1 MKQFILIV
9 LFVIL
14 LFSLKKKEDF
24 SSYDVILE
32 RDFSSLIK
40 DKNEVYFLPY
50 KCLDYEDIRI

>member
-50 KCLDYEDIRI
+50 KCLDYADIRI

>member
-14 LFSLKKKEDF
+14 IMFLKKKEYF

-32 RDFSSLIK
+32 RDFPNLIK
-40 DKNEVYFLPY
+40 DESDVYFQPY